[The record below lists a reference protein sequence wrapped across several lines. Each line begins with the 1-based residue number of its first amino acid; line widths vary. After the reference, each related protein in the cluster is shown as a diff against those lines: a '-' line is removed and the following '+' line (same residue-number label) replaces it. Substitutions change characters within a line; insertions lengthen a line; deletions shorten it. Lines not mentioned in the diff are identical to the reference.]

1 MERAAES
8 ADLRW
13 SVFPDDALWLRCACF
28 IHGGHG
34 CAGKATGEETSYVDS
49 VCGKIHYHWLFK
61 SPITALQTDGL

>member
-28 IHGGHG
+28 IHGGDSSG
-34 CAGKATGEETSYVDS
+34 GKAAGAETSRLDP
-49 VCGKIHYHWLFK
+49 VCGLINYHWLYR
-61 SPITALQTDGL
+61 SLGTVLQTDGL